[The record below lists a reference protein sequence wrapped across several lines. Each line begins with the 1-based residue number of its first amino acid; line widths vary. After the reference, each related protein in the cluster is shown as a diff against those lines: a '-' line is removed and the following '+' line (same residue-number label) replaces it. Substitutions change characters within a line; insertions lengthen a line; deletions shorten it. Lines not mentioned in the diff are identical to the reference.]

1 MVQKEVHLLASTD
14 AIRLIKDRHP
24 AFFAQTI
31 RSALPYSFGGPFD
44 TNQIEKVNVA
54 LVSRDITGASTKHRI
69 LPPLAAFNSLLLSAG
84 NLEWTHTHSAG
95 TDRAIYGDLKK
106 KGVLVTTSA
115 GANSAIVAQS
125 VLAAVLALHR
135 KFRLLEAAQRGKT
148 WEPLMGNRMPR
159 DLAGQTAVVVGWGP
173 IGQKIAAYLKSLDI
187 AITAVRHTPLERT
200 GPAQAGEA
208 KMVSYADFRTDAAE
222 YDWIILA
229 CPLTETTYKLID
241 EKFIARLSPK
251 TYIVNV
257 SRGDVVD
264 EQALINALRNNKL
277 AGAYL
282 DVFANEPLSA
292 DSELWGLPNTIVSPH
307 SAGHSSGNYERALD
321 IFLRNLHLWTQGK
334 PLINLAL

>member
-1 MVQKEVHLLASTD
+1 MVQKEIHLLASTD
-14 AIRLIKDRHP
+14 AIRVIKGRHP
-24 AFFAQTI
+24 AFFTETI
-31 RSALPYSFGGPFD
+31 RSTLPYSFGQPLKTG
-44 TNQIEKVNVA
+44 QIEKVNVA
-54 LVSRDITGASTKHRI
+54 LVSRDITGASTKHCI
-69 LPPLAAFNSLLLSAG
+69 LPPLATFNSLLLSAG
-84 NLEWTHTHSAG
+84 NLKWAHTHSAG

-106 KGVLVTTSA
+106 KGVLITTSA

-148 WEPLMGNRMPR
+148 WDPLMGDRMPR
-159 DLAGQTAVVVGWGP
+159 DLAGQTAVIVGWGP
-173 IGQKIAAYLKSLDI
+173 IGQKIAAYLISLDI
-187 AITAVRHTPLERT
+187 AITAVRHTLPQRS
-200 GPAQAGEA
+200 GPAQASA
-208 KMVSYADFRTDAAE
+208 VKMVSYADFKTGTAD

-251 TYIVNV
+251 THIVNV

-264 EQALINALRNNKL
+264 EEALTEALRNNKL

-282 DVFANEPLSA
+282 DVFAHEPLGA
-292 DSELWGLPNTIVSPH
+292 DSELWALPNTIVSPH
-307 SAGHSSGNYERALD
+307 SAAHSSGNYERALD
-321 IFLRNLHLWTQGK
+321 IFLRNAQLWAQGK